1 MNKDLKKVK
10 EHVLCTCGGRAFQAE
25 ATGSAKALWC
35 DGPMQEKEYHQSREK
50 EGKQEEMRSES
61 Q

>member
-10 EHVLCTCGGRAFQAE
+10 EHVLWTCGGRAFQAE
-25 ATGSAKALWC
+25 ATGSAKALWW

-50 EGKQEEMRSES
+50 EGK
-61 Q
+61 